1 MDADGIIYV
10 NAWKDIRARVGGI
23 EPRNDGGADILIRVN
38 ERPEVRSVRKYGAY
52 QKADGH
58 SGEQHGAKPVVA
70 FHVCKKKIK
79 DCARHIGEPE
89 HVRNNEVFIKRNKI
103 IEPDVHDVIV
113 ACHRLLQIYEPW
125 NIDESIA

>member
-10 NAWKDIRARVGGI
+10 NAWKYISARVSGI
-23 EPRNDGGADILIRVN
+23 EPRYDGGADILIRVN

-58 SGEQHGAKPVVA
+58 SGEQHGAKLVII
-70 FHVCKKKIK
+70 FNICKEQIK